1 MRITIKLAKA
11 LTQFT
16 NNNKT
21 IDYDLGDERD
31 LDLGSLLVLLDKEY
45 HGLRQAVSKDGLEI
59 IDSINIYV
67 NGDNVRYMAGLRTAI
82 HDGDQINI
90 IPAAAAG

>member
-11 LTQFT
+11 LTRFT
-16 NNNKT
+16 DNNKT
-21 IDYDLGDERD
+21 INYELGEEN
-31 LDLGSLLVLLDKEY
+31 LDLGSLLALLDKEY
-45 HGLRQAVSKDGLEI
+45 DGLKEALCENGPEI
-59 IDSINIYV
+59 VDSINIYV
-67 NGDNVRYMAGLRTAI
+67 NGENVRYIAGLRTAI